1 MTTQTDATA
10 AIPAQPLTE
19 DRVISPSR
27 SRRPAVVGTAEP
39 LSGLSGALRRFAYSI
54 PEHEARHWML
64 LLAADRVDVVE
75 HLVGGSMR
83 GSREDVRRLAR
94 GAVRVVVP
102 LAAAALAF
110 RALRRR
116 Q

>member
-64 LLAADRVDVVE
+64 LLAADRLDVVE
-75 HLVGGSMR
+75 HLVAGSMR
-83 GSREDVRRLAR
+83 GSPEDARRLAL
-94 GAVRVVVP
+94 GSARVIV
-102 LAAAALAF
+102 ALAGVVLLA
-110 RALRRR
+110 RALRR
-116 Q
+116 